1 MPQRNIDLLQDAWHA
16 AGRYQRAE
24 QLDPRTRALIDEMF
38 PPIPPHP
45 CITMPKRTPGGYAS
59 GYLEDMGRRIL
70 TAIGDQAMNNAEI
83 AERVGVSPKYVGK
96 ALAHLV
102 ETEQLKRSTAS
113 RWAKARYW
121 KPQVAAGA
129 A

>member
-24 QLDPRTRALIDEMF
+24 HLDPRTQALIAEMF
-38 PPIPPHP
+38 PPVPPHP
-45 CITMPKRTPGGYAS
+45 CITMPKRTPGGYSTA
-59 GYLEDMGRRIL
+59 YLDDMGARIM
-70 TAIGDQAMNNAEI
+70 AVIGEHAMNNAEI
-83 AERVGVSPKYVGK
+83 AERVGVSPKYVGR
-96 ALAHLV
+96 ALTHLV
-102 ETEQLKRSTAS
+102 DTGQLKRSTAS